1 MKKIR
6 IRQLLNL
13 YNKSYTNRER
23 WTAKRAEAL
32 AAQHI
37 KAAIKADTAAHYWD
51 LTKNKLYVSLL
62 IASPL
67 QS

>member
-1 MKKIR
+1 MKLR
-6 IRQLLNL
+6 TRQLLKL
-13 YNKSYTNRER
+13 YNKSYTTKEQ
-23 WTAKRAEAL
+23 WKAKRL
-32 AAQHI
+32 AAIQAQHP

-51 LTKNKLYVSLL
+51 STKNRLYVSLL